1 MSLNIKDPEAHRL
14 AQAIARETGETMTR
28 AVTQALRERHERL
41 QKIKGKASA
50 QEIMAIGQACAAL
63 LTTKPMDHAELLYD
77 EFGLPK

>member
-14 AQAIARETGETMTR
+14 ARAIARETGETMTR

-41 QKIKGKASA
+41 QKNKGRASV

-63 LTTKPMDHAELLYD
+63 LNEKPVDHGELLYD

>member
-14 AQAIARETGETMTR
+14 ARAIAKETGETMTR

-41 QKIKGKASA
+41 QKSKSKASVE
-50 QEIMAIGQACAAL
+50 EIMAIGKACAAL
-63 LTTKPMDHAELLYD
+63 LTSRPIDHAELLYD